1 MKKSN
6 SFTYNNDPAE
16 QYDVAVIGA
25 GASGM
30 AAALAAAENGASVI
44 ILDGNDKAGKK
55 LYATGNGRCNFT
67 NKNADGADE
76 SIELFRRLGMMSRVE
91 DEGRCYPYSGQA
103 ASLVSVL
110 ERAVIRAGAVIHL
123 SDRAADVNRTAER
136 SQLMESALMPSVVM
150 I

>member
-67 NKNADGADE
+67 NINAEGAEE
-76 SIELFRRLGMMSRVE
+76 SIALFRRLGVMCRVE

-103 ASLVSVL
+103 ASLVGAL
-110 ERAVIRAGAVIHL
+110 ERAVLRVGAVLHL
-123 SDRAADVNRTAER
+123 GDRVAEVKR
-136 SQLMESALMPSVVM
+136 EDAGSGTEREEGRLFALL
-150 I
+150 